1 MGYVKKLKKIVELN
15 STLSKQKYFK
25 TVILKILFAEG
36 SFFFFF
42 FTYSLVLLGES
53 QYNTTSRQVAK

>member
-1 MGYVKKLKKIVELN
+1 MGYAKKLKKIVELN

-42 FTYSLVLLGES
+42 TYSLVLLGES

>member
-36 SFFFFF
+36 SFFFF
-42 FTYSLVLLGES
+42 LPIL
-53 QYNTTSRQVAK
+53 